1 MSIWTHASHQAA
13 QTPPNRN
20 RYVDLLRA
28 ASICL
33 VILGHWLVVVIH
45 AEGNNLSIQ
54 DIRLVAPWVRWLTW
68 LFQVMPVFFLVGG
81 YVNALGWQSAQRRRE
96 NYAAWL
102 TRRLQRLVLPVLPV
116 LAAWLLLGAYLSR
129 VFGSGPDGLPS
140 PSLILK
146 NASQFALLPAWF
158 LVVYILMILLTPL
171 SYRAWQRYGLASF
184 AALTAAAALTDLLA
198 LGAGWHILGWLNYL
212 FVWLA
217 VHQLGYVWQA
227 NRIGAPRRA
236 LLWAAAGLAAL
247 IALVSFGPYPVSMV
261 SMGAHEI
268 SNSLPPRV
276 TLLALGVAQTGLLLA
291 LEKPA
296 RRLLQRGALWTATVL
311 INGIIMTVFLWHV
324 TALVTTVVLTI
335 TIGGWERFFFLSIPP
350 GTSTWWLT
358 RPLWIALL
366 TRRPH
371 PLRLPLHP
379 LRTHRPGPPH
389 PRALHLRAPHP
400 RVPYPCTPRPRVLR
414 PRASRPRAPCL
425 ATPLRLRPRLP
436 RPLHPHPPR
445 HPHPILA
452 RHQPPRPLP
461 PLPRRRPNLV
471 HPQTPV
477 GAPLVGALSRPSPSP
492 FPFPPE
498 RPRRGTPCGCPCP
511 PTPIAFPLPPKHSP

>member
-1 MSIWTHASHQAA
+1 MSIWTSAAHQAA
-13 QTPPNRN
+13 QTPPQRN

-45 AEGNNLSIQ
+45 AEGHNLSIQ
-54 DIRLVAPWVRWLTW
+54 DIRAVASWVRWLTW

-81 YVNALGWQSAQRRRE
+81 YVNALGWQSAQRRQE
-96 NYAAWL
+96 DYAAWL
-102 TRRLQRLVLPVLPV
+102 ARRLQRLVLPVL
-116 LAAWLLLGAYLSR
+116 AAWTLIGLYLSR
-129 VFGSGPDGLPS
+129 TFSSGPDGLPS

-184 AALTAAAALTDLLA
+184 AALTAAAALTDLLD
-198 LGAGWHILGWLNYL
+198 LGVGWHILGWLNYL

-217 VHQLGYVWQA
+217 VHQLGYAWQA
-227 NRIGAPRRA
+227 GRIGAPRHA

-268 SNSLPPRV
+268 SNSLPPRI

-324 TALVTTVVLTI
+324 TALVTAIGLIFI
-335 TIGGWERFFFLSIPP
+335 TIRWESFYLLSTVP

-358 RPLWIALL
+358 RPLWIAALL
-366 TRRPH
+366 VVLIPFVYLFNRFERI
-371 PLRLPLHP
+371 
-379 LRTHRPGPPH
+379 GQ
-389 PRALHLRAPHP
+389 
-400 RVPYPCTPRPRVLR
+400 PRPT
-414 PRASRPRAPCL
+414 PAS
-425 ATPLRLRPRLP
+425 
-436 RPLHPHPPR
+436 
-445 HPHPILA
+445 
-452 RHQPPRPLP
+452 
-461 PLPRRRPNLV
+461 
-471 HPQTPV
+471 
-477 GAPLVGALSRPSPSP
+477 
-492 FPFPPE
+492 
-498 RPRRGTPCGCPCP
+498 
-511 PTPIAFPLPPKHSP
+511 PTPAAPAPAPPVWQLLPGCALVCLGLSILTLRGIPTQTWPGINLLALALPFLGAALIWFTPKRTSPPGD